1 MSSHTDSPTVPT
13 FPHTRKLSSASST
26 LPTIAEKPQARL
38 LNHRDKFLHSPTIL
52 SPKTA
57 RWSRYNAFLYG
68 PSVASQHVFT
78 HTVTTPV
85 IEKCPSILSLDLLG
99 AESDE
104 ESGYDGDDSDWNEG
118 WDVSSVHEMTW
129 DSCELPRIHEND
141 FLYYPREECAHVSSR
156 FSDDSED
163 ETVEGAEVVEM
174 TVTPIVKAK
183 DEKKGFGQ
191 WMKEILRKLKGRN

>member
-1 MSSHTDSPTVPT
+1 MTSHTDSPTVPT
-13 FPHTRKLSSASST
+13 FPHTRKLSSASSP
-26 LPTIAEKPQARL
+26 LATIPEKPQARL
-38 LNHRDKFLHSPTIL
+38 LNHRDTFLHSPTIL
-52 SPKTA
+52 SPKAA
-57 RWSRYNAFLYG
+57 RWSRYNTFLYG
-68 PSVASQHVFT
+68 PSVASQRAFT

-104 ESGYDGDDSDWNEG
+104 ESDSDGNQG

-141 FLYYPREECAHVSSR
+141 FMYYPREECAQISSR

-163 ETVEGAEVVEM
+163 ETVEAVEVVEM
-174 TVTPIVKAK
+174 TVTPIMKPK

-191 WMKEILRKLKGRN
+191 WVKQLLRKLKGKN